1 MICSIKGK
9 DLASYVQK
17 QVSLFFPDND
27 TIKASNIEKYLDEV
41 MGRLEFCFCHID
53 NKYYFNNN
61 GKVLFNHLNSDHYA
75 TFLYFLSNTIWLKS
89 KDARIPSKIFLLNKA
104 LHGIDL
110 FYEVSM
116 PDIFLLV
123 HPVGTVLGRATYGNY
138 LSIYQGCTVGS
149 ITGKGYPLIGENFT
163 MYSNS
168 SLLGSCKIGD
178 NVILGSGARVIN
190 SIFDSEK
197 TLVGQHP
204 FVRELQNRSD
214 TSPFFR

>member
-27 TIKASNIEKYLDEV
+27 IIEASQIEKYLDEV
-41 MGRLEFCFCHID
+41 MGRLEFCFSHID
-53 NKYYFNNN
+53 NKYYFHN
-61 GKVLFNHLNSDHYA
+61 GRVLFNHLNGDHYA
-75 TFLYFLSNTIWLKS
+75 SFLYFLSNTIWLKS
-89 KDARIPSKIFLLNKA
+89 KDARVPSKIFLLNKA

-116 PDIFLLV
+116 PDIFILV
-123 HPVGTVLGRATYGNY
+123 HPVGAVLGRATYGNY
-138 LSIYQGCTVGS
+138 LRIYQGCTVGS
-149 ITGKGYPLIGENFT
+149 IHGKGYPIIGENLT

-178 NVILGSGARVIN
+178 NVILGAGARVFN
-190 SIFDSEK
+190 SIIDSEK

-204 FVRELQNRSD
+204 FLRELKNRSN